1 MRIKAVPSCLR
12 WFICYLTWCRLC
24 CGQSG
29 SGYILIL
36 KLFNHTYMEMTDKDE
51 LLYTFT
57 VSVISQLMKS
67 RCRES
72 SICVTVVVLYCNAE
86 ALCWVWV
93 TNHKSYL
100 LCHTC
105 ETHNQDSNIC
115 SYYCFCFELSLV
127 SLGFQNLLQCFTL
140 VFISFSLS
148 YFNVFGFIHLW
159 LRKFKIGNTK

>member
-93 TNHKSYL
+93 INHKSYL
-100 LCHTC
+100 LCHMHVRHT
-105 ETHNQDSNIC
+105 TKIQTSALIIAFA
-115 SYYCFCFELSLV
+115 SSSV
-127 SLGFQNLLQCFTL
+127 SLGFQNSLQCFTL

-148 YFNVFGFIHLW
+148 Y
-159 LRKFKIGNTK
+159 